1 MYLKISELQEL
12 YEKYTEQKKAK
23 KNRRKSAKPVP
34 GGSREFPNM
43 RGFNPELITEDDNI
57 MLLFIIQFHIH
68 KLQLGPDDAE
78 LAFPDAEQWRK
89 RANKHILES
98 LKQQNNQPMQKGY
111 YKKNL
116 FLAYRDFGCTDSFID
131 YIRSEI
137 NFIAAD
143 FAAQNIDVQY
153 GCVFS
158 AVTQLSALE
167 KELDLMDTILS
178 LHFTNKF
185 ILTSSFNKAY
195 DLKSERKHAQILK
208 GMYNLSKNLSVSN
221 VQQLYEFKDFQT
233 NEAAIR

>member
-1 MYLKISELQEL
+1 M
-12 YEKYTEQKKAK
+12 
-23 KNRRKSAKPVP
+23 
-34 GGSREFPNM
+34 
-43 RGFNPELITEDDNI
+43 
-57 MLLFIIQFHIH
+57 
-68 KLQLGPDDAE
+68 
-78 LAFPDAEQWRK
+78 
-89 RANKHILES
+89 
-98 LKQQNNQPMQKGY
+98 
-111 YKKNL
+111 
-116 FLAYRDFGCTDSFID
+116 
-131 YIRSEI
+131 
-137 NFIAAD
+137 
-143 FAAQNIDVQY
+143 
-153 GCVFS
+153 FS